1 MTPEDV
7 PLRGLAAAVTGAGS
21 GLGRA
26 YSLALARHGA
36 SVLVNDIDAAAARR
50 TAGEITAAGGR
61 AIDHAASVAVW
72 SEADGIV
79 KRCVAEFGAID
90 VLVNNAGVMHVAAP
104 WEVSEAS
111 LRQVVEVN
119 LLGTL
124 FCGTH
129 ALSWMRGRGAGVIIN
144 VTSGAHLGL
153 PGVSSYAATKGAVIS
168 LTYSWALEG
177 RAHGTRVNA
186 VSPLA
191 ETPILAAWGATEA
204 RRRIAAKR
212 LGPPAQVA
220 PLIVAL
226 ASPVCAGITGHVIRF
241 DGRTLSALAAA
252 QFVELETASDAWSAA
267 ELCAAI
273 VGRLGEQGSN

>member
-7 PLRGLAAAVTGAGS
+7 PLRGVAAAVTGAGS

-26 YSLALARHGA
+26 YSIELARHGA
-36 SVLVNDIDAAAARR
+36 SVLVNDIDAATARR
-50 TAGEITAAGGR
+50 TAAEITAAGGR
-61 AIDHAASVAVW
+61 AVDHAASVAVW
-72 SEADGIV
+72 SEAEGIV
-79 KRCVAEFGAID
+79 ERCVAEFGAID
-90 VLVNNAGVMHVAAP
+90 VLVNNAGVMHVAATVD
-104 WEVSEAS
+104 VSETS

-129 ALSWMRGRGAGVIIN
+129 AMRWMRERGAGAIIN

-153 PGVSSYAATKGAVIS
+153 AGVSSYAATKGAVIS

-177 RAHGTRVNA
+177 REHGTRVNA

-191 ETPILAAWGATEA
+191 ETPILAAWGAAEA

-212 LGPPAQVA
+212 LGPPTRVA

-226 ASPVCAGITGHVIRF
+226 ASPACAGITGQVIRF

-252 QFVELETASDAWSAA
+252 RFVELDTASGAWSAA
-267 ELCAAI
+267 ALCAAI
-273 VGRLGEQGSN
+273 GARLGRQSN